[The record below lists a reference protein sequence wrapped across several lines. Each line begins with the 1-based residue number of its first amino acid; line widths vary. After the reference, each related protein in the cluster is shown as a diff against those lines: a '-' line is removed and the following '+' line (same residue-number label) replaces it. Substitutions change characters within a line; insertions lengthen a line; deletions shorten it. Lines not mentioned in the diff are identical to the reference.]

1 MSALSS
7 GGAVTQLVAQGMADA
22 VLTGNPQVTFW
33 RFVAKAYTNFAL
45 ETQDLDFTSGMP
57 QFGQS
62 PKVNLDR
69 VGDLIYYTYL
79 IVDLPGIALVGPT
92 VATKPSD
99 AGARILTNPD
109 DDGNNPEPYWT
120 RAIGQAIIENVAFF
134 IGGQSIDTFSSTF
147 MYIWEELTGQ
157 PGKRLVEMTGNYRC
171 ELALM
176 TASRQ
181 SRRLYI
187 PLPLWY
193 TYNSGLALSLTS
205 LQFHSVSIQL
215 KLRDVKHLIR
225 IPEAALLKGYNMSHV
240 YVRPNF
246 EPEVYDGPGATQPA
260 SQLVSIIQNSS
271 LIGAQIEVCYV
282 YLDQKERSKFA
293 DGAFEQL
300 IIEHQEASTDLQ
312 NAVTVPLGVSS
323 SHKKHNFDLSFNH
336 TVISLFWCARMGV
349 RGAWSGT
356 ATTPVSDKFN
366 DWFNFSGPD
375 DVVTKLPID
384 PVVSIQLKLNN
395 SVRFGETE
403 GRYFRLVQPYQHHT
417 NIPRDHVYTYS
428 FALQPEDVQPSGS
441 CNFSRIDNT
450 QLVITFDRRL
460 FYGPSQAGGS
470 DNNSGVSFM
479 VFATNWNI
487 LRFKF
492 GLGGK
497 RFAS

>member
-45 ETQDLDFTSGMP
+45 ETQDLDFTSGLP

-92 VATKPSD
+92 PATKPSD
-99 AGARILTNPD
+99 AGALIVTNPD
-109 DDGNNPEPYWT
+109 KDGNNPEPYWT

-171 ELALM
+171 EMALQ

-225 IPEAALLKGYNMSHV
+225 LPEAALKLGYNMSHV

-246 EPEVYDGPGATQPA
+246 EPEVYDGPGAIQPA
-260 SQLVSIIQNSS
+260 SQLVSIVQNSS
-271 LIGAQIEVCYV
+271 LIGAQI
-282 YLDQKERSKFA
+282 
-293 DGAFEQL
+293 
-300 IIEHQEASTDLQ
+300 
-312 NAVTVPLGVSS
+312 
-323 SHKKHNFDLSFNH
+323 
-336 TVISLFWCARMGV
+336 
-349 RGAWSGT
+349 
-356 ATTPVSDKFN
+356 
-366 DWFNFSGPD
+366 
-375 DVVTKLPID
+375 
-384 PVVSIQLKLNN
+384 
-395 SVRFGETE
+395 
-403 GRYFRLVQPYQHHT
+403 
-417 NIPRDHVYTYS
+417 
-428 FALQPEDVQPSGS
+428 
-441 CNFSRIDNT
+441 
-450 QLVITFDRRL
+450 
-460 FYGPSQAGGS
+460 
-470 DNNSGVSFM
+470 
-479 VFATNWNI
+479 
-487 LRFKF
+487 
-492 GLGGK
+492 
-497 RFAS
+497 